1 MLSIW
6 ETVTWNVARA
16 GGFTAFF
23 LLTLAVALGLALS
36 SHLQSNRWLRLINN
50 ELHNF
55 VTLLAL
61 IFTGVHVLAVWLDPF
76 TKFGWNE
83 MLIPLASHYRPVWMA
98 LGIVGLYI
106 GLAIGL
112 STLLRPLIGYV
123 WWRRLHVLTLLL
135 YAAVVVHGIAS
146 GTDTRT
152 WWGSAIY
159 AFSVLLIG
167 GLLLT
172 RLVRPTGAPQSRSH
186 PVLALATVILVAAGT
201 FWAVLGPLQPG
212 WAASAATQSS
222 TTTAATQTVF
232 PQSFT
237 GNLQGQMTQSSSRF
251 NGDVSIRLNMA
262 ISNGPAGNVQV
273 WLRGQVANDN
283 TLSITSSS
291 VVLLNN
297 AGQPLYTG
305 SLTQFDASDQW
316 NMTAALTSTT
326 DNSSQLQVQL
336 KLQVSNSGQV
346 SGTITGG
353 SGADSSTNG
362 SL

>member
-1 MLSIW
+1 MLNTSVW
-6 ETVTWNVARA
+6 EAVTWNVARA

-36 SHLQSNRWLRLINN
+36 SHLQSNRWPRLINN

-83 MLIPLASHYRPVWMA
+83 MLIPLASHYRPAWMA

-112 STLLRPLIGYV
+112 STLLRPIIGYT

-135 YAAVVVHGIAS
+135 YALVVVHGIAT

-152 WWGSAIY
+152 WWGAAIY
-159 AFSVLLIG
+159 AFSVLLVG
-167 GLLLT
+167 GLLLA
-172 RLVRPTGAPQSRSH
+172 RLVRPIGARQGRSH
-186 PVLALATVILVAAGT
+186 PVLALATVVLVAAGT
-201 FWAVLGPLQPG
+201 LWAALGPLQPG

-222 TTTAATQTVF
+222 TTSSATTQTAF
-232 PQSFT
+232 PQSFS
-237 GNLQGQMTQSSSRF
+237 GNLQGQVMQNSSRF
-251 NGDVSIRLNMA
+251 SGQVSIRMNMA
-262 ISNGPAGNVQV
+262 ISGGPAGNVQV
-273 WLRGQVANDN
+273 LLRGQVANDN

-291 VVLLNN
+291 VVLLNDT
-297 AGQPLYTG
+297 GQPPLHG
-305 SLTQFDASDQW
+305 LSD
-316 NMTAALTSTT
+316 T
-326 DNSSQLQVQL
+326 V
-336 KLQVSNSGQV
+336 
-346 SGTITGG
+346 
-353 SGADSSTNG
+353 
-362 SL
+362 

>member
-1 MLSIW
+1 MVINIW

-36 SHLQSNRWLRLINN
+36 SHLQSNRWPRLINN

-112 STLLRPLIGYV
+112 STLLRPIIGYV
-123 WWRRLHVLTLLL
+123 WWRRLHILTLLL
-135 YAAVVVHGIAS
+135 YAVVVVHGIAS
-146 GTDTRT
+146 GTDTQT
-152 WWGSAIY
+152 WWGSGIY
-159 AFSVLLIG
+159 ALSVLLVG
-167 GLLLT
+167 GLLVT
-172 RLVRPTGAPQSRSH
+172 RLVLPTGTRQRRSH
-186 PVLALATVILVAAGT
+186 PVLALAMVVLIAFGT

-212 WAASAATQSS
+212 WAASTATQSS
-222 TTTAATQTVF
+222 TTAATSQTVF

-237 GNLQGQMTQSSSRF
+237 GNLQGQMTQRTSRF
-251 NGDVSIRLNMA
+251 NGNVTIRLNMA
-262 ISNGPAGNVQV
+262 ISNGPSGNVQV
-273 WLRGQVANDN
+273 LLQGQATDN
-283 TLSITSSS
+283 NILSITSSS
-291 VVLLNN
+291 VTLLSNS
-297 AGQPLYTG
+297 GQPLYTG

-316 NMTAALTSTT
+316 NLSAALTSTT
-326 DNSSQLQVQL
+326 SSSNQLQIQM
-336 KLQVSNSGQV
+336 KLQVADNGQV
-346 SGTITGG
+346 TGTIT
-353 SGADSSTNG
+353 SGNSTNSTNG